1 MDFQTNLQSES
12 GKLENIISQFLLKI
26 LHVILDSRV
35 PSLHSRDQS
44 SVYRVRKSDKWFNL
58 VLGDRP
64 SALDNLNF
72 WHRNVMDPMIIDII
86 LVHKDPNPIGS
97 LSSSCNETVIERWVV
112 QYESTKMVHHPINET
127 SSSYKKTYKKSIV
140 LLRSLYTHM
149 RLLPAYRIFR
159 QLRSSSPN
167 FNFDIIYK
175 VSSFSNPFSRADE
188 ESMCEYAFVP
198 VEALPGRLCVSVTYR
213 STLIDFNLEPL
224 VSLPPKIIT
233 DYVGSP
239 LPDPM
244 RSFPSSE
251 KGVRATSFPLRGVR
265 PPSSAPL
272 ERPHSWSSGF
282 QKGAPFLQS
291 QPIGGSPPAFR
302 PSPPSYDFSSSPSD
316 NYSHR
321 VQNFRPPAHYR
332 SPSYDEYQLSPPF
345 SPYACPAPSTYLF
358 GGNPIHAR
366 KSSETAPVSIPHPI
380 RSSRYLSPNFSD
392 PNRHSLP
399 PISPRSTKHDP
410 SSQESTSAN
419 RSYRRTES
427 VKAGELHGAVNHSSV
442 HKMVRDNK
450 DDSGRFSGLL
460 YSSGSPRP
468 GLSGSSSRLSFQ
480 DDLDDCDFSCP
491 FDVDDIDTSD
501 STASQNLDA
510 KATSELSSQSH
521 PLGRKSQDA
530 AVGVLVHMLRTAPPL
545 RQDSSIYSS
554 HSLRPEDPEGGVGTA
569 SGFFMPRKTADA
581 LEELRS
587 YREMKD
593 LLLSKS
599 GTRVLSREEA

>member
-86 LVHKDPNPIGS
+86 LVHKDPNSIGS
-97 LSSSCNETVIERWVV
+97 SSSSCNETVIERWVV

-159 QLRSSSPN
+159 QLSSSSPN

-316 NYSHR
+316 NYSHKE
-321 VQNFRPPAHYR
+321 FKILDH
-332 SPSYDEYQLSPPF
+332 QLIIGLP
-345 SPYACPAPSTYLF
+345 
-358 GGNPIHAR
+358 AR